1 MTNQKKILVVE
12 DEIAVLKLLTD
23 RLSKEGFL
31 VIGARDGK
39 EGLELALKE
48 APDLILLDILMP
60 VMDGMTMLEQLRN
73 SAAGANIPVIML
85 SNLGETSKI
94 LQSQELGVVN
104 YLIKTNFKL
113 DDVIKI
119 VKEKLQSF

>member
-1 MTNQKKILVVE
+1 MDQKKILIVE

-31 VIGARDGK
+31 AIGAKDGK

-48 APDLILLDILMP
+48 IPDLILLDILMP
-60 VMDGMTMLEQLRN
+60 VMDGMEMLEKLRN
-73 SAAGANIPVIML
+73 NPVVTRIPVIML
-85 SNLGETSKI
+85 TNLGETSKI

-119 VKEKLQSF
+119 VKEKLQYL